1 MKNIRLISRY
11 FLLSLICCLFV
22 ACKYDIYQVFF
33 RGPVVDN
40 RASSI
45 TDIEALT
52 VNGDI
57 IRFAIITDLHY
68 GSGKSQGENQ
78 LISNLSEGDSLDF
91 IVVLGDVVE
100 TGFDEYF
107 EQCEDFIGKLK
118 AKLPNPDLPIY
129 VVLGNHDL
137 YYNGLGRW
145 KQLNFSKN
153 KGASFF
159 RFKTTSSNGTTR
171 SWYFLDTASA
181 VVGTRQM
188 KALSN
193 EMKSDNNPKIVFT
206 HYPIFVD
213 KEFSTPF
220 KLSDP
225 REQAR
230 LIDLF
235 DKNKVDMVF
244 SGHWHDGGTISY
256 GYFSEVCC
264 ASFVEN
270 SVKQSSWF
278 VLTLQ
283 ETLQEG
289 TTPTLS
295 IEHFKAHGDDISSS
309 TQEYSLQNGR

>member
-1 MKNIRLISRY
+1 MKNIKLISRY
-11 FLLSLICCLFV
+11 FLLSLFCCLFV

-33 RGPVVDN
+33 RGPVVDD

-45 TDIEALT
+45 TDIGVLE
-52 VNGDI
+52 VDEDGDGAI
-57 IRFAIITDLHY
+57 QFAIITDLHY
-68 GSGKSQGENQ
+68 GSGKNQGENQ
-78 LISNLSEGDSLDF
+78 LINNLSEGDPLDF

-107 EQCEDFIGKLK
+107 EQCEDFIDKLK
-118 AKLPNPDLPIY
+118 GELSDQDLPIY

-145 KQLNFSKN
+145 KQLKFSEN

-159 RFKTTSSNGTTR
+159 RFKTNSNNTTR

-193 EMKSDNNPKIVFT
+193 EMKSDSNPKIVFT

-235 DKNKVDMVF
+235 DRNKVDMVF

-278 VLTLQ
+278 VLTLK
-283 ETLQEG
+283 EG
-289 TTPTLS
+289 TTPTLR

-309 TQEYSLQNGR
+309 TQEYFLQNGRN

>member
-33 RGPVVDN
+33 RGPVVDD

-45 TDIEALT
+45 TDLEAHT

-57 IRFAIITDLHY
+57 IKFAIITDLHY

-78 LISNLSEGDSLDF
+78 LISNLSEGGSLDF

-118 AKLPNPDLPIY
+118 GELPDQDLPIY

-145 KQLNFSKN
+145 KQLKFSEN

-159 RFKTTSSNGTTR
+159 RFKTNSNNTTR

-181 VVGTRQM
+181 VVGTRDR
-188 KALSN
+188 
-193 EMKSDNNPKIVFT
+193 KSV
-206 HYPIFVD
+206 V
-213 KEFSTPF
+213 
-220 KLSDP
+220 
-225 REQAR
+225 
-230 LIDLF
+230 
-235 DKNKVDMVF
+235 
-244 SGHWHDGGTISY
+244 
-256 GYFSEVCC
+256 
-264 ASFVEN
+264 
-270 SVKQSSWF
+270 
-278 VLTLQ
+278 
-283 ETLQEG
+283 
-289 TTPTLS
+289 
-295 IEHFKAHGDDISSS
+295 
-309 TQEYSLQNGR
+309 